1 MIHSYSK
8 VILDI
13 LRSLSERGL
22 NVDIITTEARPTAEG
37 MQTNGARV
45 AARCKE
51 LDLQCSIIPDSAVAV
66 HMPDVDCVLLGCEAV
81 LANGGIVNKVGTYS
95 VSLIAGHF

>member
-13 LRSLSERGL
+13 LSSLSERGL
-22 NVDIITTEARPTAEG
+22 NVDIITTEARPTVDG

-45 AARCKE
+45 AARC
-51 LDLQCSIIPDSAVAV
+51 
-66 HMPDVDCVLLGCEAV
+66 
-81 LANGGIVNKVGTYS
+81 
-95 VSLIAGHF
+95 